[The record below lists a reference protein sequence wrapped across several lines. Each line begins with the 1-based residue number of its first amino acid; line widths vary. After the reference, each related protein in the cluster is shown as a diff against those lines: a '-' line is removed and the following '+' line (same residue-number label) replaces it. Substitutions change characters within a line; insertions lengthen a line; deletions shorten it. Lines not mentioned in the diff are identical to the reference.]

1 MIRRLWP
8 IIRKEFLHLLRD
20 PRSLLLMFLLPV
32 FMLIL
37 FGYAVSFDVKNI
49 PLAVYDQD
57 NSTAS
62 RAFIERFTR
71 NGYFNLVEKMRSDND
86 IPDRLD
92 SGKARVILNIPD
104 DFSKRLRAQETA
116 KIQILVDGSDPNWA
130 SSALAYINS
139 ILQTYQQDRIRAVFI
154 KRGSLLTLPIDLITR
169 IWYNET
175 LRSLNFFIPGLICV
189 ILMQMSATLTSLTIV
204 SEKEQGTMEA
214 LVVSPIRKNELMLGK
229 VLPYVIIAFL
239 DVILVTGIGVFW
251 FGVPFKGSVVFLLFS
266 SFVFLLGAMSIGVL
280 VSTNARSSQE
290 AIQVA
295 LLTTMLPAILLSG
308 FVFPIENMPLIL
320 QAITYVLPARYFL
333 TILRGIFLKGIGLA
347 YLWPEFSA
355 LLILSF
361 LILFASVRRFKKRI
375 E

>member
-8 IIRKEFLHLLRD
+8 IIRNEFLHLVRD
-20 PRSLLLMFLLPV
+20 PRSLVLMFLLPV

-57 NSTAS
+57 NSAVS
-62 RAFIERFTR
+62 RAFTDRFAR

-92 SGKARVILNIPD
+92 SGRARVILNIPQ
-104 DFSKRLRAQETA
+104 DFSKRLRAQEPVDL
-116 KIQILVDGSDPNWA
+116 QILVDGSDPNWA

-139 ILQTYQQDRIRAVFI
+139 ILQTYQQERIRAVFI
-154 KRGSLLTLPIDLITR
+154 KRGVALRLPIDLVTR
-169 IWYNET
+169 IWYNAT
-175 LRSLNFFIPGLICV
+175 LRSLNFFVPGLICV

-214 LVVSPIRKNELMLGK
+214 LVVSPVRKNELMLGK

-239 DVILVTGIGVFW
+239 DVILVTCFGVFW
-251 FGVPFKGSVVFLLFS
+251 FGVPFKGNIFFLLVS
-266 SFVFLLGAMSIGVL
+266 SFIFLLGAMSIGVF
-280 VSTNARSSQE
+280 VSTNARSSPE
-290 AIQVA
+290 AIQIS

-320 QAITYVLPARYFL
+320 QAISYILPARYFL
-333 TILRGIFLKGIGLA
+333 TILRGIFLKGIGLN

-355 LLILSF
+355 LLGLSIF
-361 LILFASVRRFKKRI
+361 ILFASVRRFKKRI

>member
-104 DFSKRLRAQETA
+104 DFSKRLQAQETA